1 VVVDPIRIGMLRHQK
16 LHRLAQ
22 DFPKWFVAQLLL
34 SYSPIASE
42 KLRCDERFEGGM
54 HEQVAEYIG
63 HEVTLVGRSW
73 IWNRY
78 CATSRCR
85 FCLLSLKSL
94 QGTL

>member
-1 VVVDPIRIGMLRHQK
+1 
-16 LHRLAQ
+16 
-22 DFPKWFVAQLLL
+22 LL

-63 HEVTLVGRSW
+63 HKITLVGCCW
-73 IWNRY
+73 IRNRN
-78 CATSRCR
+78 CANSRCR
-85 FCLLSLKSL
+85 FRLLSLKSL